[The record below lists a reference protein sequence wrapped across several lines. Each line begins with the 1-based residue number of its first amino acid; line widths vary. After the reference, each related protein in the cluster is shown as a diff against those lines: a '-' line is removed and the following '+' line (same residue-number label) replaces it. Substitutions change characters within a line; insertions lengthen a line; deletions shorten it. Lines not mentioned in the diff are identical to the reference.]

1 MAGVAEGELPVDL
14 IVDQADRTAAVGL
27 AAVALLVAGAL
38 LSRTTSGSSWG
49 VGLILAP
56 LTGVVPVAVFVAA
69 GVAADVGTSL

>member
-1 MAGVAEGELPVDL
+1 M
-14 IVDQADRTAAVGL
+14 
-27 AAVALLVAGAL
+27 ALLVAGAL